1 MNEQKVKIRVILFYS
16 STDAHIILYV
26 IYVSVD
32 FLLRL
37 IFNGSFDPHSF
48 QHLYSCA
55 LRCLYFYSH
64 CSDSAVR

>member
-16 STDAHIILYV
+16 SIDAHIILYV

-48 QHLYSCA
+48 LHLYSCV

-64 CSDSAVR
+64 RSDSVR